1 MIPRSVDQEHLLSG
15 LSPTLGH
22 LAMSKFHKL
31 FSGSKGCFYF
41 AHVINSKQ
49 KFLTEPTSAN
59 IGELIGTITPK
70 NGKYIFRREGD
81 WTSVREFNSLLEAET
96 HVAAIIEL
104 GR

>member
-1 MIPRSVDQEHLLSG
+1 MSEFPVVGTHGRFNGSS
-15 LSPTLGH
+15 
-22 LAMSKFHKL
+22 SKFHKL
-31 FSGSKGCFYF
+31 FSGGKGCFYF

-81 WTSVREFNSLLEAET
+81 WTSAREFNSLLEAET